1 MNYFSAGD
9 PSGYYSH
16 ARSIAA
22 GARPC
27 DAMILHVDMD
37 AFYASV
43 EELDDPGLSG
53 KPVVV
58 GGTPDGRGV
67 VAAAN
72 YAAREYGVHSAM
84 PAGRA
89 RRLCPEAVFIRP
101 RMDRY
106 VEVSQAIRDIFS
118 RYTPLVEPLSLDE
131 AFLDVTSSLRLFGK
145 AESIAVRIKGEIRS
159 ELGLVASVGV
169 APNKF
174 LAKLASDL
182 DKPDGLVIVPADAIE
197 DFLEPLPVSRLWG
210 VGKVSNRSLAEMGV
224 ATIGD
229 LRRLP
234 EAALGR
240 RFGHSAAHFARL
252 ARGVDD
258 RPVVPDRDAKSISH
272 ETTFATDIG
281 DGEVLKSWLLELTE
295 QVATRL
301 RRQELRGKT
310 VFIKVRYEDFRT
322 VTRSE
327 SLEAPTSVTRELYVT
342 AAGLLRAQLA
352 RDGRPVRLLGIG
364 TSGITAESLEQG
376 QLFESENREQQ
387 RRIDSVVDAVKT
399 RFGNR
404 SMRRGGGARRP
415 GDRRLD

>member
-1 MNYFSAGD
+1 MTRGAIIATPVELPVESAC
-9 PSGYYSH
+9 S
-16 ARSIAA
+16 
-22 GARPC
+22 C

-43 EELDDPGLSG
+43 EELDDPELVG

-72 YAAREYGVHSAM
+72 YAAREYGIHSAM
-84 PAGRA
+84 PAAQA
-89 RRLCPEAVFIRP
+89 RRLCTHALFIKP

-106 VEVSQAIRDIFS
+106 VEVSQAIRAVFA

-131 AFLDVTSSLRLFGK
+131 AFLDVTSSSRLFGD
-145 AESIAVRIKGEIRS
+145 AESIAVRVKGEIRD

-182 DKPDGLVIVPADAIE
+182 DKPDGLVVVPVDAIE
-197 DFLEPLPVSRLWG
+197 AFLDPLPVSRLWG
-210 VGKVSNRSLAEMGV
+210 VGKVSSRSLAEMGV

-234 EAALGR
+234 EALLGR
-240 RFGHSAAHFARL
+240 RFGNSAAHFARL
-252 ARGVDD
+252 ARGIDD

-281 DGEVLKSWLLELTE
+281 DGEVLKSWLLQLTE

-301 RRQELRGKT
+301 RRQEVRAKT
-310 VFIKVRYEDFRT
+310 VFIKVRYADFRT

-327 SLEAPTSVTRELYVT
+327 SLEAPSSVTRELYL
-342 AAGLLRAQLA
+342 AAARLLQAQLA
-352 RDGRPVRLLGIG
+352 RAGQPVRLLGMG
-364 TSGITAESLEQG
+364 ASGITTENLEQG
-376 QLFESENREQQ
+376 QLFDSEDREQQ
-387 RRIDSVVDAVKT
+387 RRIDSVVDALKT
-399 RFGNR
+399 RFGDG
-404 SMRRGGGARRP
+404 SVRRGGGARRT
-415 GDRRLD
+415 GRRRLD